1 MLAKISP
8 PKLSRV
14 LERRRLL
21 RRLDAA
27 RRAGLVWVM
36 GPPGAGKTTLV
47 ASWLA
52 ARRLRPAWLQLD
64 RGDGDVATFFH
75 GLERAVSA
83 RARGAALPAFGPES
97 LAAPAD
103 FARRFFRTLAHV
115 RRGPPVIV
123 LDDWHELPAD
133 SPVHAALREGLAE
146 LPATVA
152 VVFTS
157 REEPPPSLARWRARG
172 RLHVVAAAE
181 LPLTV
186 REAARVAHLRAR
198 RAVAPRAVASL
209 HALTE
214 GWAGGLVLLLAGH
227 DAGAPPSSQLRDA
240 GVLDYFSDEVF
251 ARTDPGTR
259 RVLLETATLPRID
272 AETAVALTGEARA
285 GEILDELARRG
296 QFVSRHGAPPT
307 YAFHVLFRQFLLRRA
322 ADEVPPARLAE
333 VRRAAAAH
341 LAAAGA
347 AEDAVELL
355 LGAGA
360 WADAARAIAAVAPQ
374 LLAAGRGGPLA
385 RWILAVPDEVR
396 GRDPWL
402 LLWLGAALSLRDLAE
417 ARRLL
422 ERAFDA
428 LRSAGDADGQ
438 HLAWSLVT
446 ETFLYEL
453 DEVSGLD
460 RWIAELDRMRRD
472 LPPPRDPALAA
483 RVAAVAF
490 GALMNRQPW
499 RPELRAFEE
508 ESLAIALGTGP
519 AEVRLAA
526 GRGLALY
533 YGWWAADLHRARLLQ
548 DALAPL
554 TVETDAASAI
564 FWAVAEASVA
574 VHAGRLGDGERAV
587 ARGLAV
593 ARRSGVRRWDPF
605 LHGIRTWIALAR
617 GDLDAAVA
625 TLRPILAGAGSESRL
640 ARCMYHHLACMVAR
654 AQGHADVAEE
664 HGRVAVEST
673 LASGLAP
680 AQAGA
685 RTVAALATQG
695 SRRAA
700 ALRDAL
706 EFARRCRLPNAE
718 VACLVGLAL
727 EELRAGDDA
736 AIRAALQLAF
746 GVARRHGTR
755 AFTWLT
761 RDELAACCAAALERD
776 VEPALAREI
785 VLSLRLAPPPGA
797 VALETWPW
805 DLRVEALGG
814 LRIVR
819 GGEQVASGRKAQ
831 KKPLETLRLLVVAGP
846 RGLGQEAL
854 AEALWPDA
862 DGDAARHALKTT
874 LYRLRKLL
882 GRPGAVSQ
890 RDGRVA
896 LDGRVVFVDA
906 WALERHLG
914 GLAPGDAAARR
925 ERVRALYHGD
935 LFGPGAD
942 DPALAAARDALQR
955 RVARF
960 LGAAPA

>member
-1 MLAKISP
+1 
-8 PKLSRV
+8 V
-14 LERRRLL
+14 
-21 RRLDAA
+21 
-27 RRAGLVWVM
+27 
-36 GPPGAGKTTLV
+36 T
-47 ASWLA
+47 
-52 ARRLRPAWLQLD
+52 
-64 RGDGDVATFFH
+64 
-75 GLERAVSA
+75 
-83 RARGAALPAFGPES
+83 
-97 LAAPAD
+97 
-103 FARRFFRTLAHV
+103 
-115 RRGPPVIV
+115 
-123 LDDWHELPAD
+123 
-133 SPVHAALREGLAE
+133 
-146 LPATVA
+146 
-152 VVFTS
+152 
-157 REEPPPSLARWRARG
+157 
-172 RLHVVAAAE
+172 
-181 LPLTV
+181 
-186 REAARVAHLRAR
+186 
-198 RAVAPRAVASL
+198 SL

-251 ARTDPGTR
+251 ARTDPEAR
-259 RVLLETATLPRID
+259 RVLLEAAVLPRID
-272 AETAVALTGEARA
+272 AETAVALTGVARA
-285 GEILDELARRG
+285 GELLDELARRG
-296 QFVSRHGAPPT
+296 QFVSRHGSPPT
-307 YAFHVLFRQFLLRRA
+307 YAFHALFREFLLRRA
-322 ADEVPPARLAE
+322 AEEVPAGRLAA
-333 VRRAAAAH
+333 VRRAAAGR

-360 WADAARAIAAVAPQ
+360 WDDAARAIGAVAPQ

-385 RWILAVPDEVR
+385 RWILAVPEDVR

-402 LLWLGAALSLRDLAE
+402 LLWLGAALSLRDPAA

-428 LRSAGDADGQ
+428 LRAADDADGQ

-453 DEVSGLD
+453 DELSGLD
-460 RWIAELDRMRRD
+460 RWIAELDRMGRE
-472 LPPPRDPALAA
+472 LPPPADPALAA

-499 RPELRAFEE
+499 RPELRTFEE
-508 ESLAIALGTGP
+508 RSLAVALGTGP

-533 YGWWAADLHRARLLQ
+533 YGWWAADLHRARLLL

-554 TVETDAASAI
+554 AAEADAASAI
-564 FWAVAEASVA
+564 FWAVAEATVA
-574 VHAGRLGDGERAV
+574 VHAARLPESERAV
-587 ARGLAV
+587 ARGLAT

-605 LHGIRTWIALAR
+605 LHGVRTWIALAR
-617 GDLDAAVA
+617 GDLEGAAA
-625 TLRPILAGAGSESRL
+625 TLPPILGGAGSDSRL

-654 AQGHADVAEE
+654 AQGQADVAEE

-680 AQAGA
+680 AQAGS

-695 SRRAA
+695 AGRAA

-706 EFARRCRLPNAE
+706 ELARRCRLPNAE
-718 VACLVGLAL
+718 VACLAGLAL
-727 EELRAGDDA
+727 EELRAGDDG
-736 AIRAALQLAF
+736 AIRSSLELAF

-755 AFTWLT
+755 TFTWLT
-761 RDELAACCAAALERD
+761 RDEIAACCAAALERD

-785 VLSLRLAPPPGA
+785 VLSLGLAPPAGA

-814 LRIVR
+814 LRILR
-819 GGEQVASGRKAQ
+819 GGEEVASGRKVQ

-846 RGLGQEAL
+846 RGLRQQAL
-854 AEALWPDA
+854 AETLWPDA
-862 DGDAARHALKTT
+862 DGDAARRALKTT

-882 GRPGAVSQ
+882 GRAEAVSQ

-914 GLAPGDAAARR
+914 AAAPGGEAARR
-925 ERVRALYHGD
+925 ERVRVLYRGE
-935 LFGPGAD
+935 LFGPEGD
-942 DPALAAARDALQR
+942 DPGLAPARDALER

-960 LGAAPA
+960 LAGVP